1 MPKKVDANQKVIVAA
16 FRQMGA
22 TVLHLHMV
30 GKGCPDVVIG
40 FNRKNYLVE
49 IKDGDKPPSARKL
62 TPDEVEFHNSW
73 RGQVAVVESVAGAV
87 DFIFS
92 IK

>member
-1 MPKKVDANQKVIVAA
+1 MPKKVDANQKIIVAA

-62 TPDEVEFHNSW
+62 TPDEVEFHNTW
-73 RGQVAVVESVAGAV
+73 RGQVAVVESVADAV